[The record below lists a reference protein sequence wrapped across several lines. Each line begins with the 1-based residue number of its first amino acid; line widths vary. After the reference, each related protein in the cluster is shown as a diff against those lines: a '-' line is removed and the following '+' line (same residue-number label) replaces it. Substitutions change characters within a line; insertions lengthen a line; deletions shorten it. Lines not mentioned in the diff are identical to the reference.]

1 VRAPNLYRSL
11 RCFCLAGFSLLADDV
26 ANGAELPFA
35 FEEHASRG
43 RASLYEYRPLVR
55 SYVDA
60 RAERMAALADA
71 RLALVTTA
79 ALHVRGAPP
88 FTGGHQGFRAIAG
101 DTPLANIMLSH
112 SSIGFDRS
120 DVQRDL
126 NVAFPLDRARELV
139 AAGEIGSLASTHYA
153 FLGAQRSYDGILQE
167 SGPAVARALRDDG
180 VDAVLLTGV

>member
-1 VRAPNLYRSL
+1 MPRLDRLSEAQRT
-11 RCFCLAGFSLLADDV
+11 SLLSHESIENESA
-26 ANGAELPFA
+26 PWT
-35 FEEHASRG
+35 
-43 RASLYEYRPLVR
+43 PL
-55 SYVDA
+55 A
-60 RAERMAALADA
+60 KPLADA

-79 ALHVRGAPP
+79 GLHVRGAAP
-88 FTGGHQGFRAIAG
+88 FTGGHQGYRAIPA
-101 DTPLANIMLSH
+101 DTPLANVMLSH
-112 SSIGFDRS
+112 TSIGFDRS